1 MQEALLL
8 DGSVPGTKEP
18 QKAASQFLELPHKGL
33 VTVPFELQFVFG
45 PFGAYLPAE
54 FTPY

>member
-8 DGSVPGTKEP
+8 DGSVPGSKEP